1 MAFEKKLY
9 YITKDRVPF
18 ENKNEY
24 IKYELHLMLGEDTTK
39 TLIKNKTEIMALLA
53 GWEQNNETS
62 RNI

>member
-9 YITKDRVPF
+9 YITKDKVPF

-24 IKYELHLMLGEDTTK
+24 IKYELHLMLGVDTTK

-53 GWEQNNETS
+53 GWEQNKNDS
-62 RNI
+62 